1 MKHRPEPDIIR
12 LSNISENRFLT
23 GQTEFG
29 VENESSPQKTFSSLL
44 FSSLLFS
51 SLLFSSLL
59 FSSAA
64 RAAGEGSGRGPYV
77 QADLAY
83 AYEHITHDYP
93 EPAGAKKGKISTVS
107 DYFRNIRTHSIHP
120 RVSVGYDFGGWR
132 IAADYARYR
141 KWNDSKY
148 SVSIKELKE
157 NKGENIN
164 VAQYLKTENQENGS
178 FHAVSSLGLSAVYD
192 FKLNDKFKPYIG
204 ARVAYGHIRHQHR
217 SVEQET
223 TIVTTYLQS
232 GKPSPIIRGPTP
244 KPAHQESNSIRRV
257 GLGVIAGVGFDITP
271 NLTLDAGYRY
281 HNWGRLEN
289 TRFKTHEAS
298 LGVRYRF

>member
-1 MKHRPEPDIIR
+1 MHTADKK
-12 LSNISENRFLT
+12 LL
-23 GQTEFG
+23 
-29 VENESSPQKTFSSLL
+29 FSSLL

-64 RAAGEGSGRGPYV
+64 QAAGEDHGRGPYV

-93 EPAGAKKGKISTVS
+93 EPTGAKKGKISTVS

-141 KWNDSKY
+141 KWNNNKY
-148 SVSIKELKE
+148 SVDIKELGRNDKTSSGKK
-157 NKGENIN
+157 NHLNI
-164 VAQYLKTENQENGS
+164 QTQKTERQENGT
-178 FHAVSSLGLSAVYD
+178 FHAVSSLGLSTIYD
-192 FKLNDKFKPYIG
+192 FDTGSRFKPYIG
-204 ARVAYGHIRHQHR
+204 MRVAYGHVRHQVR

-223 TIVTTYLQS
+223 VAVTTYPKEQNVA
-232 GKPSPIIRGPTP
+232 PSVTTEAPTK
-244 KPAHQESNSIRRV
+244 KPAHHESRSISS
-257 GLGVIAGVGFDITP
+257 LGFGAVAGVGIDITP
-271 NLTLDAGYRY
+271 KLTLDAGYRY

-298 LGVRYRF
+298 LGMRYRF

>member
-1 MKHRPEPDIIR
+1 MQPAK
-12 LSNISENRFLT
+12 N
-23 GQTEFG
+23 
-29 VENESSPQKTFSSLL
+29 LL

-64 RAAGEGSGRGPYV
+64 QAASEGNGRGPYV

-83 AYEHITHDYP
+83 AYERITHDYP
-93 EPAGAKKGKISTVS
+93 EPTDPKKGKISTVS

-141 KWNDSKY
+141 KWNNNKY
-148 SVSIKELKE
+148 SVNIKELGRNDKTSS
-157 NKGENIN
+157 GSRDHLNI
-164 VAQYLKTENQENGS
+164 QTRKTEHQENGT
-178 FHAVSSLGLSAVYD
+178 FHAVSSLGLSTIYD
-192 FKLNDKFKPYIG
+192 FDTGSRFKPYIG
-204 ARVAYGHIRHQHR
+204 MRVAYGHVKHQVH
-217 SVEQET
+217 SVEKET
-223 TIVTTYLQS
+223 TTVITYPKS
-232 GKPSPIIRGPTP
+232 GAPSPVPGAPTK
-244 KPAHQESNSIRRV
+244 KPAHHESRSISS
-257 GLGVIAGVGFDITP
+257 LGFGAVAGVGIDITP

>member
-1 MKHRPEPDIIR
+1 MRPTK
-12 LSNISENRFLT
+12 NF
-23 GQTEFG
+23 
-29 VENESSPQKTFSSLL
+29 SSLLFSSLL

-64 RAAGEGSGRGPYV
+64 QAASEGNGRGPYV

-83 AYEHITHDYP
+83 AAERITHDYP
-93 EPAGAKKGKISTVS
+93 EPTGAKKGTTISTVS
-107 DYFRNIRTHSIHP
+107 DYFRNIRTRSIHP
-120 RVSVGYDFGGWR
+120 RVSVGYDFGSWR

-141 KWNDSKY
+141 KWNNNKY
-148 SVSIKELKE
+148 SVSIKELLRNDNASLPSGKRHL
-157 NKGENIN
+157 NIKT
-164 VAQYLKTENQENGS
+164 QKTEHQENGT
-178 FHAVSSLGLSAVYD
+178 FHAVSSLGLSTIYD
-192 FKLNDKFKPYIG
+192 FDTGSRFKPYIG
-204 ARVAYGHIRHQHR
+204 MRVAYGHVRHQVR
-217 SVEQET
+217 SVQQET
-223 TIVTTYLQS
+223 TAVTTY
-232 GKPSPIIRGPTP
+232 PSNGGAPSVTTEASTK
-244 KPAHQESNSIRRV
+244 KPAHHESRSISS
-257 GLGVIAGVGFDITP
+257 LGFGAVAGVGIDITP

>member
-1 MKHRPEPDIIR
+1 MQPAKN
-12 LSNISENRFLT
+12 LL
-23 GQTEFG
+23 
-29 VENESSPQKTFSSLL
+29 FSSLL

-59 FSSAA
+59 FSSLLFPSAA
-64 RAAGEGSGRGPYV
+64 QAAGEDGGRGPYV

-83 AYEHITHDYP
+83 AAERITHDYP
-93 EPAGAKKGKISTVS
+93 EPTGTGKNKISTVS

-141 KWNDSKY
+141 KWNNSKY
-148 SVSIKELKE
+148 SVNTKKARE
-157 NKGENIN
+157 NKDSKKGTTVTE
-164 VAQYLKTENQENGS
+164 YLKAENQENGT

-192 FKLNDKFKPYIG
+192 FDTGSRFKPYIG
-204 ARVAYGHIRHQHR
+204 MRVAYGHVRHQVR
-217 SVEQET
+217 SVQQET
-223 TIVTTYLQS
+223 VAVTTYPKEQ
-232 GKPSPIIRGPTP
+232 GVKPSVTTNAPIRKLP
-244 KPAHQESNSIRRV
+244 HHESRSISS
-257 GLGVIAGVGFDITP
+257 LGFGAVAGVGIDITP
-271 NLTLDAGYRY
+271 KLTLDAGYRY

>member
-1 MKHRPEPDIIR
+1 M
-12 LSNISENRFLT
+12 
-23 GQTEFG
+23 
-29 VENESSPQKTFSSLL
+29 
-44 FSSLLFS
+44 
-51 SLLFSSLL
+51 
-59 FSSAA
+59 
-64 RAAGEGSGRGPYV
+64 

-83 AYEHITHDYP
+83 AAERITHDYP

-148 SVSIKELKE
+148 SVSIKELKNNN
-157 NKGENIN
+157 NK
-164 VAQYLKTENQENGS
+164 KTENQENGS

-204 ARVAYGHIRHQHR
+204 ARVAYGHVRH
-217 SVEQET
+217 SISTKKT
-223 TIVTTYLQS
+223 TEFLTTA
-232 GKPSPIIRGPTP
+232 GSPGVVPGGYKVSTTP
-244 KPAHQESNSIRRV
+244 GAHQESNSIRRV

>member
-1 MKHRPEPDIIR
+1 MQPAK
-12 LSNISENRFLT
+12 N
-23 GQTEFG
+23 
-29 VENESSPQKTFSSLL
+29 
-44 FSSLLFS
+44 
-51 SLLFSSLL
+51 LLFSSLL

-64 RAAGEGSGRGPYV
+64 QAASEDGGRGPYV

-93 EPAGAKKGKISTVS
+93 DAAGANQGKKISTVS
-107 DYFRNIRTHSIHP
+107 DYFKNIRTHSIHP

-141 KWNDSKY
+141 KWNNSKY
-148 SVSIKELKE
+148 SVSIKELESKSKSKRE
-157 NKGENIN
+157 
-164 VAQYLKTENQENGS
+164 LKTVNQENGT

-204 ARVAYGHIRHQHR
+204 ARVAYGHVRHSIDSTKEITGTLTVAGTPNR
-217 SVEQET
+217 VPGGYKVST
-223 TIVTTYLQS
+223 TP
-232 GKPSPIIRGPTP
+232 G
-244 KPAHQESNSIRRV
+244 AHQESNSIRRV

-298 LGVRYRF
+298 LGMRYRF

>member
-1 MKHRPEPDIIR
+1 
-12 LSNISENRFLT
+12 
-23 GQTEFG
+23 
-29 VENESSPQKTFSSLL
+29 
-44 FSSLLFS
+44 
-51 SLLFSSLL
+51 SLL

-64 RAAGEGSGRGPYV
+64 QAASEDGGRGPYV

-93 EPAGAKKGKISTVS
+93 KPTGAKKGTTSTTISTVS

-120 RVSVGYDFGGWR
+120 RVSVGYDFGSWR

-141 KWNDSKY
+141 KWNNNKY
-148 SVSIKELKE
+148 SVNIE
-157 NKGENIN
+157 KGQKVHKNRID
-164 VAQYLKTENQENGS
+164 LKTENQENGS

-204 ARVAYGHIRHQHR
+204 ARVAYGHVRH
-217 SVEQET
+217 SIDSTKKTAKILTSFYGSGVPTVYPPQENT
-223 TIVTTYLQS
+223 QD
-232 GKPSPIIRGPTP
+232 
-244 KPAHQESNSIRRV
+244 AHHESNSIRRV

-271 NLTLDAGYRY
+271 KLTLDTGYRY

-298 LGVRYRF
+298 LGMRYRF

>member
-1 MKHRPEPDIIR
+1 M
-12 LSNISENRFLT
+12 SESK
-23 GQTEFG
+23 
-29 VENESSPQKTFSSLL
+29 NESSPKKLLFSSLL

-64 RAAGEGSGRGPYV
+64 RAASEDGGRGPYV

-83 AYEHITHDYP
+83 AAERITHDYP

-148 SVSIKELKE
+148 SVSIKELNNN
-157 NKGENIN
+157 NKK
-164 VAQYLKTENQENGS
+164 KTENQENGS

-204 ARVAYGHIRHQHR
+204 ARVAYGHIRHSIDSTKKITAGAGGAGSPVR
-217 SVEQET
+217 
-223 TIVTTYLQS
+223 
-232 GKPSPIIRGPTP
+232 PSYKSTQD
-244 KPAHQESNSIRRV
+244 AHHQSNSIRRV

-271 NLTLDAGYRY
+271 KLTLDAGYRY

>member
-1 MKHRPEPDIIR
+1 MQPAK
-12 LSNISENRFLT
+12 N
-23 GQTEFG
+23 
-29 VENESSPQKTFSSLL
+29 
-44 FSSLLFS
+44 LLFS

-64 RAAGEGSGRGPYV
+64 QAASEDGGRGPYV

-83 AYEHITHDYP
+83 AAERITHDYP
-93 EPAGAKKGKISTVS
+93 EPTAQKKGKISTVS

-120 RVSVGYDFGGWR
+120 RVSVGYDFGSWR

-141 KWNDSKY
+141 KWNNNKY
-148 SVSIKELKE
+148 SVNTKLVQTGGDERLRNEKT
-157 NKGENIN
+157 
-164 VAQYLKTENQENGS
+164 LKTEHQENGT
-178 FHAVSSLGLSAVYD
+178 FHAVSSLGLSTIYD
-192 FKLNDKFKPYIG
+192 FDTGSRFKPYIG
-204 ARVAYGHIRHQHR
+204 MRVAYGHVRHQVR
-217 SVEQET
+217 SVQQET
-223 TIVTTYLQS
+223 DIVTTYPQNA
-232 GKPSPIIRGPTP
+232 KPSVTTGGPIPQ
-244 KPAHQESNSIRRV
+244 PAYHESRSISS
-257 GLGVIAGVGFDITP
+257 LGFGAVAGVGIDITP

>member
-1 MKHRPEPDIIR
+1 MQPAKN
-12 LSNISENRFLT
+12 LLL
-23 GQTEFG
+23 
-29 VENESSPQKTFSSLL
+29 FSSLL

-59 FSSAA
+59 FPSAA
-64 RAAGEGSGRGPYV
+64 QAAGEGNGRGPYV

-83 AYEHITHDYP
+83 AYEHITRDYP
-93 EPAGAKKGKISTVS
+93 DAAGANQGKKISTVS
-107 DYFRNIRTHSIHP
+107 DYFKNIRTHSIHP
-120 RVSVGYDFGGWR
+120 RVSVGYDFGSWR

-141 KWNDSKY
+141 KWNNNKY
-148 SVSIKELKE
+148 SVNIE
-157 NKGENIN
+157 NVQIREDNGNRTDR
-164 VAQYLKTENQENGS
+164 KTENQENGT
-178 FHAVSSLGLSAVYD
+178 FHAASSLGLSAVYD

-204 ARVAYGHIRHQHR
+204 ARVAYGHVRH
-217 SVEQET
+217 SIDSTKKTIEVT
-223 TIVTTYLQS
+223 TVPSNAPNGAVTTYN
-232 GKPSPIIRGPTP
+232 TDP
-244 KPAHQESNSIRRV
+244 KTQNDYQSNSIRRV

-298 LGVRYRF
+298 LGMRYRF

>member
-1 MKHRPEPDIIR
+1 M
-12 LSNISENRFLT
+12 SESK
-23 GQTEFG
+23 
-29 VENESSPQKTFSSLL
+29 NESSPKKLL

-64 RAAGEGSGRGPYV
+64 QAASEGNGRGPYV

-83 AYEHITHDYP
+83 AAERITHDYP
-93 EPAGAKKGKISTVS
+93 KPTDPSKGKISTVS

-141 KWNDSKY
+141 KWNNNKY
-148 SVSIKELKE
+148 SVNIKELGRKD
-157 NKGENIN
+157 GTSSSGRYLNI
-164 VAQYLKTENQENGS
+164 QTRKTENQENGT
-178 FHAVSSLGLSAVYD
+178 FHAASSLGLSTIYD
-192 FKLNDKFKPYIG
+192 FDTGSRFKPYIG
-204 ARVAYGHIRHQHR
+204 ARVAYGHVRHQVR
-217 SVEQET
+217 SVQQET
-223 TIVTTYLQS
+223 TAVTTYPQN
-232 GKPSPIIRGPTP
+232 GQPSVTTGGPTK
-244 KPAHQESNSIRRV
+244 KPAHHESRSISS
-257 GLGVIAGVGFDITP
+257 LGFGAVAGVGIDITP

-298 LGVRYRF
+298 LG

>member
-1 MKHRPEPDIIR
+1 KP
-12 LSNISENRFLT
+12 
-23 GQTEFG
+23 
-29 VENESSPQKTFSSLL
+29 
-44 FSSLLFS
+44 SLLFS

-64 RAAGEGSGRGPYV
+64 QAASEDGGRGPYV

-83 AYEHITHDYP
+83 AAERITHDYP
-93 EPAGAKKGKISTVS
+93 EPTGAKKGTTISTVS

-141 KWNDSKY
+141 KWNNSKY
-148 SVSIKELKE
+148 SVSIKELKNN
-157 NKGENIN
+157 NKKKKKK
-164 VAQYLKTENQENGS
+164 KTENQENGS

-204 ARVAYGHIRHQHR
+204 ARVAYGHVRH
-217 SVEQET
+217 SISTKKT
-223 TIVTTYLQS
+223 TEFLTTA
-232 GKPSPIIRGPTP
+232 GSPGVVPGGYKVSTTP
-244 KPAHQESNSIRRV
+244 GAHQESNSIRRV

-281 HNWGRLEN
+281 HNWGR
-289 TRFKTHEAS
+289 
-298 LGVRYRF
+298 

>member
-1 MKHRPEPDIIR
+1 MQPAK
-12 LSNISENRFLT
+12 N
-23 GQTEFG
+23 
-29 VENESSPQKTFSSLL
+29 
-44 FSSLLFS
+44 
-51 SLLFSSLL
+51 LLFSSLL

-64 RAAGEGSGRGPYV
+64 QAASEDGGRGPYV

-83 AYEHITHDYP
+83 AAERITHDYP
-93 EPAGAKKGKISTVS
+93 EPTGAKKGTTISTVS

-141 KWNDSKY
+141 KWNNSKY
-148 SVSIKELKE
+148 SVSIKELKNNN
-157 NKGENIN
+157 NKKK
-164 VAQYLKTENQENGS
+164 KTENQENGS

-204 ARVAYGHIRHQHR
+204 ARVAYGHVRH
-217 SVEQET
+217 SISTKKT
-223 TIVTTYLQS
+223 TEFLTTA
-232 GKPSPIIRGPTP
+232 GSPGVVPGGYKVSTTP
-244 KPAHQESNSIRRV
+244 GAHQESNSIRRV

-298 LGVRYRF
+298 LGMRYRF